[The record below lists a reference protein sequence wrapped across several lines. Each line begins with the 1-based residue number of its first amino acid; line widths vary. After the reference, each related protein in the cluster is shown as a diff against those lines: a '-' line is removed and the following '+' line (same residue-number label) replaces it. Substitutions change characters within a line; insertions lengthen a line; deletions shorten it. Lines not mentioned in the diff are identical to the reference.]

1 MNISDYIEQN
11 KKEGQSTE
19 EARKSLLG
27 KSTMLFIDKES
38 GVPKSVFSDVE
49 CEVAAPN
56 PLQAN
61 ADGHFPSSHFA
72 EGTKGSYKIIVQNN
86 RAETILKGSL
96 SEPAKVVTEETE

>member
-1 MNISDYIEQN
+1 MNITDYIEQN

-19 EARKSLLG
+19 DARKSLLG
-27 KSTMLFIDKES
+27 KSTMLFIDKETD
-38 GVPKSVFSDVE
+38 VPKSVFSDVE
-49 CEVAAPN
+49 CEIPAPN

-72 EGTKGSYKIIVQNN
+72 EGTKGSYKIVVQNN

-96 SEPAKVVTEETE
+96 TAPVSEDEE